1 MNTIASK
8 TFPRSPQTELR
19 DTGTVAT
26 KEQALASSAIDT
38 RVRSGCGPLS
48 GRQIA
53 VGDGQATQALRRAN
67 AATQASVSPDLK
79 VKMEDASPGI
89 AHLKERKLSHGDG
102 QSAARSAAASAA
114 ILRLLSGISNLLK
127 TVLQAPL
134 ALFRSAS
141 PQHQSPQPSADQL
154 KSFEANA
161 CKIGDEFKAI
171 PVPTANTPE
180 GDVLCKQAV
189 SDIKRV
195 GITVNGKLYPPDG
208 TNEDMQALSRDL
220 SAACGKTMAH
230 WVSCYANQQILGP
243 IAELLAQLPLGP
255 NGEAGF
261 QPMGTSRQAY
271 SITVLP
277 DKSLQLDVKCDWN
290 SIPVLALRAPEEM
303 GEGMVEMNPSSSI
316 TTQFSIHLK
325 MDPSAPADTPPI
337 ASMLKQPECNIN
349 LKYLADQ

>member
-1 MNTIASK
+1 MNAITSRTSPSI
-8 TFPRSPQTELR
+8 PQTGLEG
-19 DTGTVAT
+19 TGTVAT
-26 KEQALASSAIDT
+26 KGQALASSALDT
-38 RVRSGCGPLS
+38 EVRSGCGALS
-48 GRQIA
+48 GRLIA
-53 VGDGQATQALRRAN
+53 VGDGKATQALRSASS
-67 AATQASVSPDLK
+67 TPQASSSPDLK
-79 VKMEDASPGI
+79 AKMGNASPGI
-89 AHLKERKLSHGDG
+89 ARLKERQLSNGDG
-102 QSAARSAAASAA
+102 QSAARSRGAGAA
-114 ILRLLSGISNLLK
+114 ILRVLSGISNLLK

-141 PQHQSPQPSADQL
+141 PQYPSPQPSANQL

-161 CKIGDEFKAI
+161 CRIGDEFKAI
-171 PVPTANTPE
+171 PVPTADTPE

-195 GITVNGKLYPPDG
+195 GITVNGKLYPPNG
-208 TNEDMQALSRDL
+208 TNEDMQALSKDL
-220 SAACGKTMAH
+220 SSACGKTMAH

-243 IAELLAQLPLGP
+243 ITELLAQLPLGP

-277 DKSLQLDVKCDWN
+277 DKSLQLDVECDWN

-337 ASMLKQPECNIN
+337 ASMLKQPECSIN
-349 LKYLADQ
+349 LKYLANQ